1 MKNKGFY
8 EIITSMTFSKTIL
21 VPVDEVESLEE
32 AIKMVDDAVENC
44 QINLLGEDAE
54 CETEWRSIMTLSEE
68 DEQRCRDFIIN
79 KNSRNKTFKG

>member
-21 VPVDEVESLEE
+21 VPVDEVESSEE
-32 AIKMVDDAVENC
+32 AIKIVDDAVENC

-54 CETEWRSIMTLSEE
+54 CKTKWRSIMMLSEE
-68 DEQRCRDFIIN
+68 DEQRCKEFIFN
-79 KNSRNKTFKG
+79 KNQ